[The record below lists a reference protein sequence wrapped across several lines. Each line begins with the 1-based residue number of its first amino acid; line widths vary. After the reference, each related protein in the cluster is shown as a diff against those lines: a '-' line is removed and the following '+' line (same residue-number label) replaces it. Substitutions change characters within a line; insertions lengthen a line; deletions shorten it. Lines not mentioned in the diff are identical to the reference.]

1 MKTVSII
8 QARFDSKRLPGK
20 VLLDLGNIKVLDWV
34 YRAASKIIGVDEVVV
49 AISKDKTDDVIEKH
63 RKKNN
68 YLFFRGEK
76 EDVLSRLYNAAK
88 KINADR
94 IVRVTADCPFLDP
107 RVCSEVI
114 LLYDNQ
120 NSDYASNVGL
130 ETWPDGLDCEVIK
143 FKVLKEAH
151 FKAFLPSDREHAT
164 PWIKANNYKFNIAN
178 LICPYKNFS
187 KFRWTLDRYEDYK
200 LMEKIVKVFSSKKVI
215 NYIELSN
222 YFDTCVM
229 N

>member
-1 MKTVSII
+1 MRELLFFISLKFLNYENKLKTVSII

-63 RKKNN
+63 CKKNN

-88 KINADR
+88 KFNVDR

-120 NSDYASNVGL
+120 NSLMGYAKLSKPIPKSTKIPMKFFVRMDY
-130 ETWPDGLDCEVIK
+130 
-143 FKVLKEAH
+143 
-151 FKAFLPSDREHAT
+151 
-164 PWIKANNYKFNIAN
+164 
-178 LICPYKNFS
+178 
-187 KFRWTLDRYEDYK
+187 
-200 LMEKIVKVFSSKKVI
+200 
-215 NYIELSN
+215 
-222 YFDTCVM
+222 
-229 N
+229 